1 MSVKVVCWCIRFIDP
16 FTVYFVLRHNYGQ
29 YLLSFQKIKELMA
42 YNFRENNF
50 AVAQFQE
57 IDGWQVAEMTGIQE
71 GIGGEGVVTNFTV
84 LKLKMSEKHE
94 SLEESEESN
103 IESSGTRILRRTH
116 TRGIAL

>member
-1 MSVKVVCWCIRFIDP
+1 
-16 FTVYFVLRHNYGQ
+16 
-29 YLLSFQKIKELMA
+29 MA
-42 YNFRENNF
+42 YNFRENDF

-71 GIGGEGVVTNFTV
+71 GIGGKGGVTNFTV

-103 IESSGTRILRRTH
+103 IESSGTRYSGAQVVGFYQLFRPPPLKTFKCSSR
-116 TRGIAL
+116 